1 MNAQGKNHVRL
12 RWLLA
17 GLALVLTSAAG
28 AMAAERVSIATP
40 SRGLFEFPVV
50 VAMRKGFY
58 KDEGFDVDKVQMQPT
73 LGVKALLTG
82 DVDYLLAWGS
92 ALRAAVTGVPI
103 KNVVGIASRPLHVLI
118 ARAGIQNPKDLRN
131 KVIGVDSVA
140 GTVDY
145 LARVAVRHFGM
156 EPDKDVKII
165 VTGESPTRLAA
176 LRSGAIDATP
186 IDVAFAV
193 KAEDEGFRR
202 MIYLGDLIELPLSGM
217 AVTGVPVK
225 NVVGIASRPLHVLIA
240 RPSIQSP
247 QDLRNRVIGVD
258 SVAGTVDYLS
268 RVAVRHFGMEPDR
281 DVKIIVT
288 GESPTRLAA
297 LRSGAIDATPI
308 DVAFAVKAEDEGFR
322 RMIYLGDLI
331 ELPLSGMAV
340 TDHKLQT
347 QRDQVRRMVRA
358 TVRGTR
364 YFKQNRSETVQML
377 ADYLHISPSQA
388 ARAYDTSLNSFTDDG
403 MISDKG
409 VNLDVQLTKERLKMT
424 KEIPLSQL
432 VDWSLVR
439 EIK

>member
-1 MNAQGKNHVRL
+1 MKIRAFL
-12 RWLLA
+12 MLLA
-17 GLALVLTSAAG
+17 AVFLAG
-28 AMAAERVSIATP
+28 AITSTQPALAERASIATP

-58 KDEGFDVDKVQMQPT
+58 KAEGIDVEKIQMQPA
-73 LGVKALLTG
+73 LGVKALLSG

-103 KNVVGIASRPLHVLI
+103 KNVVGIAGRPLHVLI
-118 ARAGIQNPKDLRN
+118 ARPGVNTPQDLRN
-131 KVIGVDSVA
+131 RVIGVDSVA

-145 LARVAVRHFGM
+145 LSRVAVRHFGM
-156 EPDKDVKII
+156 EPEKDVKII

-202 MIYLGDLIELPLSGM
+202 M
-217 AVTGVPVK
+217 V
-225 NVVGIASRPLHVLIA
+225 
-240 RPSIQSP
+240 
-247 QDLRNRVIGVD
+247 
-258 SVAGTVDYLS
+258 
-268 RVAVRHFGMEPDR
+268 
-281 DVKIIVT
+281 
-288 GESPTRLAA
+288 
-297 LRSGAIDATPI
+297 
-308 DVAFAVKAEDEGFR
+308 
-322 RMIYLGDLI
+322 YLGDLI

-340 TDHKLQT
+340 TDEKLKT

-377 ADYLHISPSQA
+377 ADYLKITPAQA
-388 ARAYDTSLNSFTDDG
+388 AKAYDTSLKSFSDDG

-409 VNLDVQLTKERLKMT
+409 VQLDVQLTKERLKMT
-424 KEIPLSQL
+424 KDIPLSQL
-432 VDWSLVR
+432 VDWSLVK